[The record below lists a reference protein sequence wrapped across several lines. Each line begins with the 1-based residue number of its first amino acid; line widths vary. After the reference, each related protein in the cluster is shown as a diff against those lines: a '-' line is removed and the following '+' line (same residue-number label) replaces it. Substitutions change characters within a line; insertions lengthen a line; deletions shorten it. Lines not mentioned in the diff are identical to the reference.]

1 MTSPEE
7 IELKTF
13 SVTLRGFDQEEV
25 SAFLARVA
33 GEYRRLLADLENAA
47 RADRAD
53 PPAAPAN
60 ADRGPATPSDAFSDL
75 AADINSVL
83 GAAHQAAE
91 QMKTRAAE
99 EADQMRADAARLR
112 SEADGAR
119 AEAERLRAEAEEARW
134 AATTLSQEAIAVR
147 AEAQREREEAG
158 QILHDA
164 RLAAEAAVSGGRL
177 DVEEAAAAV
186 VAAVGE
192 LLGETA
198 ELAQLS
204 AALHEDFA
212 RAVQE
217 PLARIEA
224 LRQRRERSGAEHG
237 DASPAAS

>member
-13 SVTLRGFDQEEV
+13 SVTLRGFDQAEV

-33 GEYRRLLADLENAA
+33 DEYRRLLADLENAGV
-47 RADRAD
+47 ADRAD
-53 PPAAPAN
+53 APAPPVF
-60 ADRGPATPSDAFSDL
+60 AEGSRATPDDAFSDL

-91 QMKTRAAE
+91 QMRTRAAE
-99 EADQMRADAARLR
+99 EADQMRAEASRLR
-112 SEADGAR
+112 SEADGVR

-158 QILHDA
+158 QLFGEA
-164 RLAAEAAVSGGRL
+164 RLAAEAAVSGGQL
-177 DVEEAAAAV
+177 DVEEAAAAIA
-186 VAAVGE
+186 AAVGE

-212 RAVQE
+212 RAIRE
-217 PLARIEA
+217 PLARIETLSHRGEA
-224 LRQRRERSGAEHG
+224 SGPEHDG
-237 DASPAAS
+237 ASPAAS